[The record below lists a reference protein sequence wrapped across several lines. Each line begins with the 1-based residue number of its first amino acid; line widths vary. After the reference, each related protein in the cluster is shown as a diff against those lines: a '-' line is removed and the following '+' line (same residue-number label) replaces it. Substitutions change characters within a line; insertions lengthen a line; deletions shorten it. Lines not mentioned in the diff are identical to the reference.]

1 MALDERSTAI
11 LEYLRR
17 AKTYVKPNEL
27 MEKFHISRRTVY
39 YDVDKINDWLAD
51 QKMNPIKAVRS
62 AGFLLEGNVAKSL
75 PESLTMVNSWHYEY
89 SAKER
94 KAWLA
99 IFLMENDIPVY
110 LNSLMERNRV
120 SRNTTMEDIKCLKRD
135 LVRFELSLVF
145 ERKKGY
151 TINGREE
158 DKRKA
163 LMHYLHHI
171 SPLSKAKSI
180 FDESIYSYWLTVE
193 INREKWQEIR
203 RTLGDCE
210 QYLNVQ
216 FTDDMMDN
224 LSLRLLLFCNR
235 VFKGMIISIDEVEIE
250 ILRSTTEYKAARSIS
265 AKLSRLF
272 QMNIPEAEIL
282 YITRHLLSARVQSV
296 EKSGFA
302 SSNADEE
309 ILLRVVNRM
318 VTDFQKHACVV
329 FKNRNEM
336 EQSLLLHVK
345 PAFYR
350 IRYGLEM
357 ESELTASI
365 KERYSDIYLITKKV
379 ITHLEQAV
387 GCEVNEDEIALIA
400 THFGGWMN
408 RVGAK
413 LDNRLKALVVCSNG
427 VGTSKLLMYQLE
439 LYFSYVEVMGCVSY
453 RDYVAKQFDVDF
465 IFSTIPFE
473 SGEKPVF
480 IVNPILTETE
490 IDGLTKKVHG
500 VFGGNDRKNRSL
512 NGLMEIIQKHAQV
525 LDIEGLQQD
534 LKQYLYRPEKLVKDT
549 KSPSLACLLPVEH
562 IQLLEAAT
570 DWKDSIKLAAEP
582 LLASGFIKKDYIMM
596 MVRNIEKMGPYIVI
610 SPKVAIPHARP
621 EDGVNKLSMSLLKLT
636 KEVPFSEEN
645 KHQIQLI
652 IILAAIDG
660 ETHLKAISQ
669 LSRMFS
675 DSDNVRKILAAN
687 TSKEIF
693 ELINIHSQ

>member
-11 LEYLRR
+11 LEYLMR
-17 AKTYVKPNEL
+17 AETYVKPNEL

-62 AGFLLEGNVAKSL
+62 AGFLLEENLAKSL
-75 PESLTMVNSWHYEY
+75 PESLTKVNSWHYEY

-99 IFLMENDIPVY
+99 ISLMENDMPLY

-120 SRNTTMEDIKCLKRD
+120 SRNTTIEDLKLLKQD
-135 LVRFELSLVF
+135 LMRLGLSLVF

-163 LMHYLHHI
+163 LMKYLHHI
-171 SPLSKAKSI
+171 LPLSKAKSI
-180 FDESIYSYWLTVE
+180 FEESIYSYWLTVE
-193 INREKWQEIR
+193 INMEKWQEIR

-210 QYLNVQ
+210 QYLNIQ

-235 VFKGMIISIDEVEIE
+235 VFKGMIITIDEVEID
-250 ILRSTTEYKAARSIS
+250 ILRSTTEYEAARSIS
-265 AKLSRLF
+265 AKLSVLF
-272 QMNIPEAEIL
+272 QMNIPEEEIL

-296 EKSGFA
+296 EKSGFVG
-302 SSNADEE
+302 SNADEE
-309 ILLRVVNRM
+309 ILLSVVNRM

-379 ITHLEQAV
+379 ITHLERAV

-413 LDNRLKALVVCSNG
+413 LDKRMKALVVCSNG

-439 LYFSYVEVMGCVSY
+439 LYFSYVEVIGCVSY

-480 IVNPILTETE
+480 VVNPILTEAE
-490 IDGLTKKVHG
+490 IDVLTKKVHG
-500 VFGGNDRKNRSL
+500 VIGSYDRKNRSL
-512 NGLMEIIQKHAQV
+512 DGLMEIIQKHAQV
-525 LDIEGLQQD
+525 LDNEGLQQD
-534 LKQYLYRPEKLVKDT
+534 LKQYLYRPKKLVKDT
-549 KSPSLACLLPVEH
+549 KSPSLASLLPVEH

-570 DWKDSIKLAAEP
+570 DWKNSIKLAAEP
-582 LLASGFIKKDYIMM
+582 LLAGGFIKKDYIKSMIW
-596 MVRNIEKMGPYIVI
+596 NIEKMGPYIVI

-636 KEVPFSEEN
+636 KEVPFSKEN

-687 TSKEIF
+687 TAKEIF